1 MDQIL
6 LSVAIVTRNRPDS
19 LERTLRSLFGQT
31 PQPYEVIVS
40 DDSSSDDMIQVTEK
54 IVRAYGY
61 KYVKGPGKGL
71 YVNRNFVAK
80 HCTGTHI
87 RTMDDDHEFPE
98 YHMQICIDAIRTN
111 PEVIWTIGEYNPWDK
126 DKTVPLVDRLPGQLD
141 ARGFAY
147 LPKDM
152 DNYFGISCGAS
163 IYPSSVIQKGIMN
176 IESYKFGILYLEYG
190 ARLYKKGYK
199 IKPLSTTY
207 VLHHGE
213 KNDTVIASSKV
224 VLSARL
230 LCMLL
235 FSFKYFPSFKNKF
248 LTVNQ
253 IARELLQRKYSIKL
267 VEEAYHNYEKEA
279 HRNN

>member
-6 LSVAIVTRNRPDS
+6 LSVAVVTRNRPDS
-19 LERTLRSLFGQT
+19 LERTLRSLSGQT

-40 DDSSSDDMIQVTEK
+40 DDSSSDDMIEATK
-54 IVRAYGY
+54 RIVHAYGY
-61 KYVKGPGKGL
+61 KYLKGPGKGL

-98 YHMQICIDAIRTN
+98 YHIQRCIDAIRID
-111 PEVIWTIGEYNPWDK
+111 PEVILTIGEYNPWDT
-126 DKTVPLVDRLPGQLD
+126 DRTVPVVDRLPGQLD

-147 LPKDM
+147 MPKDT
-152 DNYFGISCGAS
+152 DSYFGISCGAS
-163 IYPSSVIQKGIMN
+163 IYPRSVIEKGIMN

-199 IKPLSTTY
+199 IKPLNTTY
-207 VLHHGE
+207 VVHHGE
-213 KNDTVIASSKV
+213 KNDTVIASSKI

-230 LCMLL
+230 LCMML
-235 FSFKYFPSFKNKF
+235 FSFKHFPSLKNKF

-253 IARELLQRKYSIKL
+253 IARELLQRKYSFKL

-279 HRNN
+279 HQNN